1 MANTTFNVPEGF
13 EAPEG
18 NAPGD
23 TFEVL
28 ATVEWG
34 EDGTTMTVTAVDGIP
49 ISGGEPAED
58 ADAAPAEDASFL
70 DAVSAG
76 MQQPPM

>member
-1 MANTTFNVPEGF
+1 MANTIFDVPAGF
-13 EAPEG
+13 EPPEG

-49 ISGGEPAED
+49 ISGGEPAAE
-58 ADAAPAEDASFL
+58 DAAPVEDASFL